1 MTTNSQERKS
11 LAEAINALGE
21 LAQCDGDALGE
32 FEAQYYSEI
41 AHYGD
46 AWPGSAEQLQSLR
59 EGIYTTRQELDACLE
74 WEKKI
79 YGIE

>member
-46 AWPGSAEQLQSLR
+46 AWPGAADQLHSLR
-59 EGIYTTRQELDACLE
+59 KGMYKTRQKLDACLE